1 MANDRGTYREIE
13 HTADLGVE
21 ITAAD
26 LPALFA
32 SAGEALY
39 ALIADPAT
47 IENREAI
54 KVSAT
59 GANPEDLLHTWLC
72 ELLALFNVEGFVGK
86 RCEIDRTSATDK
98 FKGESAAKSWTS
110 NAMPFTPKSRVL
122 PITILKCGKMPALG
136 MPGSSSMSRALH
148 PIAKRIL
155 FEGLNGN

>member
-32 SAGEALY
+32 SAGEAIY

-47 IENREAI
+47 IEIREAI

-86 RCEIDRTSATDK
+86 RCEITYISDGQVQGRVSGEKLDLKRHAFHTEIKGVTYHD
-98 FKGESAAKSWTS
+98 FKVWQEAGAWHA
-110 NAMPFTPKSRVL
+110 
-122 PITILKCGKMPALG
+122 
-136 MPGSSSMSRALH
+136 
-148 PIAKRIL
+148 RII
-155 FEGLNGN
+155 FDV

>member
-72 ELLALFNVEGFVGK
+72 ELLALFNVEGFAGK
-86 RCEIDRTSATDK
+86 RCEITYISDGQVQGRVSGEKLDLKRHAFHTEIKGVTYHD
-98 FKGESAAKSWTS
+98 FKVWQDAGTWHA
-110 NAMPFTPKSRVL
+110 RV
-122 PITILKCGKMPALG
+122 I
-136 MPGSSSMSRALH
+136 
-148 PIAKRIL
+148 
-155 FEGLNGN
+155 FDV

>member
-13 HTADLGVE
+13 HTADLGLKSRPP
-21 ITAAD
+21 TCRRFS
-26 LPALFA
+26 LQR
-32 SAGEALY
+32 GEALY

-86 RCEIDRTSATDK
+86 RCEITYISDGQVQGRVSGEKLDLKRHAFHTEIKGVTYHD
-98 FKGESAAKSWTS
+98 FKVC
-110 NAMPFTPKSRVL
+110 NR
-122 PITILKCGKMPALG
+122 PALG
-136 MPGSSSMSRALH
+136 MPGSSSMFMQFHSSR
-148 PIAKRIL
+148 
-155 FEGLNGN
+155 

>member
-47 IENREAI
+47 IEIREAI

-86 RCEIDRTSATDK
+86 RCEITYISDGQVQGRVSGEKLDLKRHAFHTEIKGVTYHD
-98 FKGESAAKSWTS
+98 FKVWQEAGAWHA
-110 NAMPFTPKSRVL
+110 RV
-122 PITILKCGKMPALG
+122 I
-136 MPGSSSMSRALH
+136 
-148 PIAKRIL
+148 
-155 FEGLNGN
+155 FDV

>member
-47 IENREAI
+47 IKGREDI
-54 KVSAT
+54 NISAT
-59 GANPEDLLHTWLC
+59 ADNPEDLLHAWLC
-72 ELLALFNVEGFVGK
+72 ELLTLFNVQRFIGK
-86 RCEIDRTSATDK
+86 HCEIAQISDGQVQGRV
-98 FKGESAAKSWTS
+98 KGET
-110 NAMPFTPKSRVL
+110 L
-122 PITILKCGKMPALG
+122 DLKRHDFKTEIKGVTYHDFKVWREAG
-136 MPGSSSMSRALH
+136 EWHA
-148 PIAKRIL
+148 RII
-155 FEGLNGN
+155 FDV

>member
-59 GANPEDLLHTWLC
+59 GANPEDLLHAWLC
-72 ELLALFNVEGFVGK
+72 ELLALFNV
-86 RCEIDRTSATDK
+86 RRIR
-98 FKGESAAKSWTS
+98 
-110 NAMPFTPKSRVL
+110 RQ
-122 PITILKCGKMPALG
+122 AL
-136 MPGSSSMSRALH
+136 
-148 PIAKRIL
+148 
-155 FEGLNGN
+155 

>member
-86 RCEIDRTSATDK
+86 RCEITYISDGQVQGRVSGEKLDLKRHAFHTEIKGVTYHD
-98 FKGESAAKSWTS
+98 FKVWQDAGTWHA
-110 NAMPFTPKSRVL
+110 RV
-122 PITILKCGKMPALG
+122 I
-136 MPGSSSMSRALH
+136 
-148 PIAKRIL
+148 
-155 FEGLNGN
+155 FDV

>member
-86 RCEIDRTSATDK
+86 RCEIANISDGQVQGRVSGEKLDLKRHAFHTEIKGVTYHD
-98 FKGESAAKSWTS
+98 FKVWQEAGAWHA
-110 NAMPFTPKSRVL
+110 RV
-122 PITILKCGKMPALG
+122 I
-136 MPGSSSMSRALH
+136 
-148 PIAKRIL
+148 
-155 FEGLNGN
+155 FDV

>member
-13 HTADLGVE
+13 HTADLGAE

-26 LPALFA
+26 LPSLFA

-47 IENREAI
+47 IESHEER

-59 GANPEDLLHTWLC
+59 GTNSEDLLHTWLC

-86 RCEIDRTSATDK
+86 RCEIVYISNGQVEGRVIGEKLNLKRHAFRTEI
-98 FKGESAAKSWTS
+98 KGVTYHD
-110 NAMPFTPKSRVL
+110 FRVWQDSGTWHARV
-122 PITILKCGKMPALG
+122 I
-136 MPGSSSMSRALH
+136 
-148 PIAKRIL
+148 
-155 FEGLNGN
+155 FDV

>member
-21 ITAAD
+21 ITAAE

-86 RCEIDRTSATDK
+86 RCEITYISDGQVQGRVSGEKLDPKRHAFHTEIKGVTYHD
-98 FKGESAAKSWTS
+98 FKVWQDADTWHA
-110 NAMPFTPKSRVL
+110 RV
-122 PITILKCGKMPALG
+122 I
-136 MPGSSSMSRALH
+136 
-148 PIAKRIL
+148 
-155 FEGLNGN
+155 FDV

>member
-1 MANDRGTYREIE
+1 MANDRGSYREIE

-47 IENREAI
+47 IEIREAI

-86 RCEIDRTSATDK
+86 RCEITYISDGQVQGRVSGEKLDLKRHAFHTEIKGVTYHD
-98 FKGESAAKSWTS
+98 FKVWQEAGAWHA
-110 NAMPFTPKSRVL
+110 RV
-122 PITILKCGKMPALG
+122 I
-136 MPGSSSMSRALH
+136 
-148 PIAKRIL
+148 
-155 FEGLNGN
+155 FDV

>member
-39 ALIADPAT
+39 VLIADPAT

-86 RCEIDRTSATDK
+86 RCEITYISDGQVQGRVSGEKLDLKRHAFHTEIKGVTYHD
-98 FKGESAAKSWTS
+98 FKVWQDAGTWHA
-110 NAMPFTPKSRVL
+110 RV
-122 PITILKCGKMPALG
+122 I
-136 MPGSSSMSRALH
+136 
-148 PIAKRIL
+148 
-155 FEGLNGN
+155 FDV

>member
-86 RCEIDRTSATDK
+86 RCEITYISDGQVKGRVSGEKLDLKRHAFHTEIKGVTYHD
-98 FKGESAAKSWTS
+98 FKVWQEAGAWHA
-110 NAMPFTPKSRVL
+110 RV
-122 PITILKCGKMPALG
+122 I
-136 MPGSSSMSRALH
+136 
-148 PIAKRIL
+148 
-155 FEGLNGN
+155 FDV